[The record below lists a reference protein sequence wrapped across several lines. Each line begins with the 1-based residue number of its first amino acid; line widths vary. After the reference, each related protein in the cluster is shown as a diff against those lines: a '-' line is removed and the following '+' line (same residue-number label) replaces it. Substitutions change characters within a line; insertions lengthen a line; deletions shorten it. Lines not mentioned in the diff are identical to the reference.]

1 MSSVPFLLAWASQP
15 DAKVIVVRVAIVTE
29 SFLPQVNG
37 VTNSVLRVVEHLRDR
52 AHDVLIIAPGPGP
65 GEYLGAPVVRIPAL
79 DFPGVNSLPV
89 GVPTRTVL
97 TALADFGPDV
107 VHLASPFVVG
117 ARGLAAARRLRV
129 PCVAVYQTD
138 IAGFAAAYGFG
149 LAARAAWRWV
159 RRLHSRADRTL
170 APSSDSMEQL
180 KLHGIPRVHRWARGV
195 DIDRF
200 SPAHADPALRA
211 ELAPNGELLVG
222 FVGRLAP
229 EKEVERLTALAG
241 VDGIRVVVV
250 GDGPELP
257 MLRERIPGAAFLGA
271 RYGEELSAAYASL
284 DVFVHTGPHETF
296 CQAIQEAMASG
307 LPVLAPAAGGP
318 KDLVLPGR
326 TGYLLPADRAGFS
339 TALVDK
345 VNDLRDDA
353 LRARLGEKAR
363 KVVLGRTWPAV
374 CRELVGHYEAVQGKV
389 ARAA

>member
-15 DAKVIVVRVAIVTE
+15 DATVSIVRVAIVTE

-138 IAGFAAAYGFG
+138 IAGFASAYGFG

-170 APSSDSMEQL
+170 APSSDSVEQL
-180 KLHGIPRVHRWARGV
+180 RLHGIPRVHRWARGV
-195 DIDRF
+195 DIERF
-200 SPAHADPALRA
+200 SPVHADPALRA

-257 MLRERIPGAAFLGA
+257 MLRERIPEAAFLGA

-307 LPVLAPAAGGP
+307 LPVLAPNAGGP

-339 TALVDK
+339 AALVEK

-363 KVVLGRTWPAV
+363 KVVLNRTWPAV
-374 CRELVGHYEAVQGKV
+374 CRELVGHYEAVQGKI

>member
-195 DIDRF
+195 DIERF
-200 SPAHADPALRA
+200 SPVHADPALRA

-229 EKEVERLTALAG
+229 EKEVERLTALAA

-271 RYGEELSAAYASL
+271 RYGDELSAAYASL

-307 LPVLAPAAGGP
+307 LPVLAPDAGGP

-326 TGYLLPADRAGFS
+326 TGYLLPADRAGFA